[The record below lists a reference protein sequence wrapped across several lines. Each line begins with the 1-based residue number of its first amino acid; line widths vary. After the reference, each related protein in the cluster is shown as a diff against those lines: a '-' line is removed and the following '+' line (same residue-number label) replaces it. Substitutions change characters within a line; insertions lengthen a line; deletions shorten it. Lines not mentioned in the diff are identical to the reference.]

1 MNSPADLTAQPFR
14 VGDIEVLTIPDGS
27 NTFPLPDSLVRNA
40 DRSQVNTAL
49 EAAGMKRDE
58 MTIVFNPVLLR
69 TAGRTV
75 LFDTG
80 NGESA
85 DKGPNG
91 PGLLRKSLAAAG
103 VTPEQI
109 DL

>member
-40 DRSQVNTAL
+40 NRSQVNTAL

-58 MTIVFNPVLLR
+58 RLQSGFVTH
-69 TAGRTV
+69 GRPRCAV
-75 LFDTG
+75 RHRQRG
-80 NGESA
+80 
-85 DKGPNG
+85 K
-91 PGLLRKSLAAAG
+91 RR
-103 VTPEQI
+103 
-109 DL
+109 